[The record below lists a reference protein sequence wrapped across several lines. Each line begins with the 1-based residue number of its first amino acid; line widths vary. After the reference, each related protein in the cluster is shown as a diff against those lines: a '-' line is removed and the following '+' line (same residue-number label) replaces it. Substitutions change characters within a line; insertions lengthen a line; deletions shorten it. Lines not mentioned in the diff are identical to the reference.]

1 MTGLIAV
8 TVALDLPYGRS
19 ANIVSD
25 ISQLLTYHFMVNA
38 FAAGTIVAIGASVIG
53 WFMVLRRQTF
63 AGHTLAVIGFPGA
76 TGAALLG
83 LSVSLGYFA
92 TCVAGAI
99 VIGLIPRSSS
109 GGSSGSES
117 AVIGTLQAFALA
129 CGVLFVS
136 LYRGFL
142 NQMTSLLFGSF
153 LGITNT
159 QVVILAVVCLVVVV
173 GLAIIGR
180 PLFFASIDADV
191 ASARGVPVRA
201 LSLIFM
207 ILLGLA
213 VAEAS
218 QITGS
223 LLVFSLLVMPSAT
236 AQRLTNNSRLSLAIS
251 VATAIAI
258 TWCALSAAYFSV
270 YPVGFYLTT
279 FGFAFYLFALAIEWT
294 RSARPSLLR
303 ARRWARLRVTEVGP

>member
-1 MTGLIAV
+1 MMELLVAADLGSIGDHRALGL
-8 TVALDLPYGRS
+8 LSGLG
-19 ANIVSD
+19 
-25 ISQLLTYHFMVNA
+25 QMFTYHFMVNA
-38 FAAGTIVAIGASVIG
+38 FVAGTAVAIGASVVG

-76 TGAALLG
+76 AGAALLG
-83 LSVSLGYFA
+83 LSATFGYFA
-92 TCVAGAI
+92 ICVAGAI
-99 VIGLIPRSSS
+99 VIGLVPRSTTGRA
-109 GGSSGSES
+109 GGSDS

-129 CGVLFVS
+129 SGVLFIS

-142 NQMTSLLFGSF
+142 NQLTALLFGSF

-159 QVVILAVVCLVVVV
+159 QVLVLGVVCVVAVMGLVVV
-173 GLAIIGR
+173 GR

-191 ASARGVPVRA
+191 AAVRGVPVRL
-201 LSLIFM
+201 LSIIFM

-223 LLVFSLLVMPSAT
+223 LLVFALLVMPSAT
-236 AQRLTNNSRLSLAIS
+236 AQRLTENVGLSLVIS
-251 VATAIAI
+251 MVTGILT

-270 YPVGFYLTT
+270 YPVGFYLTS
-279 FGFAFYLFALAIEWT
+279 FGFAFYLVALGIE
-294 RSARPSLLR
+294 RSRDRRPMKIAGSG
-303 ARRWARLRVTEVGP
+303 ARR

>member
-1 MTGLIAV
+1 MTRLIGLISAHH
-8 TVALDLPYGRS
+8 VAYGPS
-19 ANIVSD
+19 ANIASD
-25 ISQLLTYHFMVNA
+25 IAQLFTYHFMVNA
-38 FAAGTIVAIGASVIG
+38 FAAGTIVAIAASVIG

-76 TGAALLG
+76 AGAALLG
-83 LSVSLGYFA
+83 ASITFGYLA
-92 TCVAGAI
+92 TCLVGAI

-109 GGSSGSES
+109 GGPNSSES

-136 LYRGFL
+136 LSRGFL
-142 NQMTSLLFGSF
+142 NQMTSLLFGGF

-159 QVVILAVVCLVVVV
+159 QVLILAIVCFVSIAGIAV
-173 GLAIIGR
+173 IGR

-191 ASARGVPVRA
+191 ALVQGVPVRA

-223 LLVFSLLVMPSAT
+223 LLVFALLVMPSAT
-236 AQRLTNNSRLSLAIS
+236 AHRLTNNSMHGLI
-251 VATAIAI
+251 IAVSSGIVI
-258 TWCALSAAYFSV
+258 TWCALGAAYFSV
-270 YPVGFYLTT
+270 YPVGFFLTT
-279 FGFAFYLFALAIEWT
+279 FGFAFYVVSLAIEWVRNT
-294 RSARPSLLR
+294 QPSRRQSLR
-303 ARRWARLRVTEVGP
+303 AGS

>member
-1 MTGLIAV
+1 MIGLIDV
-8 TVALDLPYGRS
+8 LGPHHVPSGLST
-19 ANIVSD
+19 NIISD

-76 TGAALLG
+76 AGAALLG
-83 LSVSLGYFA
+83 ASITLGYFA

-99 VIGLIPRSSS
+99 VIGLIPRSPS
-109 GGSSGSES
+109 GRPRGSES
-117 AVIGTLQAFALA
+117 ALIGTLQAFALA

-142 NQMTSLLFGSF
+142 DQLTSLLFGGF

-159 QVVILAVVCLVVVV
+159 QVVTLALVCLVAVCA
-173 GLAIIGR
+173 LAIIGR
-180 PLFFASIDADV
+180 PLFFASIDPDV
-191 ASARGVPVRA
+191 ALARGVPVRT

-207 ILLGLA
+207 ILVGLA

-223 LLVFSLLVMPSAT
+223 LLVFALLVMPGAA
-236 AQRLTNNSRLSLAIS
+236 AQRLTNSARYSLMISLAS
-251 VATAIAI
+251 AIAM
-258 TWCALSAAYFSV
+258 TWCALGAAYYSI

-279 FGFAFYLFALAIEWT
+279 FGFALYLLALAIEWMNNT
-294 RSARPSLLR
+294 RSSRSR
-303 ARRWARLRVTEVGP
+303 ARLRGSGMRA